1 MLKRNFIILSLV
13 LFISSCFSNNN
24 DKVDQAYNT
33 WNLNKNF
40 SWNIIN
46 EEKSFSW
53 TWNTLETRLSSW
65 VTDKKSIEVSDEIK
79 EKINKDIKNNNL
91 SDLKTNKK
99 TIIKP
104 IKKETNEQNVDA
116 LEKDLEKELDSLIDL
131 INENE

>member
-24 DKVDQAYNT
+24 DKEIDQTYNT
-33 WNLNKNF
+33 WNLNKTF

-53 TWNTLETRLSSW
+53 TWNILETKVSSW
-65 VTDKKSIEVSDEIK
+65 VTDKKVIEISDEIK
-79 EKINKDIKNNNL
+79 EKTNKDVT
-91 SDLKTNKK
+91 DLKTTKK
-99 TIIKP
+99 PIIKP
-104 IKKETNEQNVDA
+104 IKKETNTTNEQNVDA